1 MRTFRVKMYAAAHAC
16 FSVHSGILMNM
27 SGIMWCPEF
36 GKTLRIRK
44 AIPHL
49 LIFSMIDH
57 YFTHKI
63 MMSKLLHTQTE
74 FAKQYKA
81 R

>member
-16 FSVHSGILMNM
+16 FSVHSGILM
-27 SGIMWCPEF
+27 IMWCPEF
-36 GKTLRIRK
+36 GKTCTLRIRK